1 MIRNNDSISKTLL
14 VAVSLCFFCSAVISF
29 TAVSLKDIQ
38 EANVRLDQQKKILAS
53 ANLLD
58 ENKTVEELFTS
69 IESKIINLNT
79 GKYDSSVDLAS
90 FSERDFARDFD
101 TSITLSSEQDIA
113 TIKRRENY
121 QKVYL
126 HYVNNKISA
135 IILPVRGYGLW
146 GTLYGF
152 LALESDLKT
161 IIGLEFYQHKETPGL
176 GAEVDNPRW
185 KALWEGKKISS
196 ETGEILISVIKGSVD
211 KTSKTAQYQ
220 VDGLSGATITG
231 NGVTNLLSFWLG
243 DLGYGPYIKETLSE
257 KEVADV

>member
-1 MIRNNDSISKTLL
+1 MRNNDTISKTLL
-14 VAVSLCFFCSAVISF
+14 VAILLCLFCSAIISY
-29 TAVSLKDIQ
+29 TAVSLKDLQ
-38 EANVRLDQQKKILAS
+38 EANVRLDKQKKILAS

-58 ENKTVEELFTS
+58 ENKTVEELFGS
-69 IESKIINLNT
+69 IESKIINLDT
-79 GKYDSSVDLAS
+79 GRYDSSINLSS
-90 FSERDFARDFD
+90 FSERAYARDVN
-101 TSITLSSEQDIA
+101 TSTVLSVDQDIA

-126 HYVNNKISA
+126 HYQNGKISA
-135 IILPVRGYGLW
+135 VILPVRGYGLW

-152 LALESDLKT
+152 LALESDFKT
-161 IIGLEFYQHKETPGL
+161 IIGLEFYQHKETAGL

-211 KTSKTAQYQ
+211 KTSPKAQYQ

-231 NGVTNLLSFWLG
+231 RGVSNLLSFWLG
-243 DLGYGPYIKETLSE
+243 DLGYGPYMKEMLSKDE
-257 KEVADV
+257 DADV

>member
-1 MIRNNDSISKTLL
+1 MRNNDTISKTLL
-14 VAVSLCFFCSAVISF
+14 VAILLCLFCSAITSY
-29 TAVSLKDIQ
+29 TAVSLKDLQ
-38 EANVRLDQQKKILAS
+38 EANVRLDKQKRILAS

-58 ENKTVEELFTS
+58 ENKTIEELFGS
-69 IESKIINLNT
+69 IESKIINLDT
-79 GKYDSSVDLAS
+79 GRYDSSINLSS
-90 FSERDFARDFD
+90 FSERAYARDVN
-101 TSITLSSEQDIA
+101 TSTVLSVDQDIA

-126 HYVNNKISA
+126 HYQNGKISA
-135 IILPVRGYGLW
+135 VILPVRGYGLW

-161 IIGLEFYQHKETPGL
+161 IIGLEFYQHKETAGL

-211 KTSKTAQYQ
+211 KTSPKAQYQ

-231 NGVTNLLSFWLG
+231 RGVSNLLSFWLG
-243 DLGYGPYIKETLSE
+243 DLGYGPYMKEMLSKDE
-257 KEVADV
+257 DADV